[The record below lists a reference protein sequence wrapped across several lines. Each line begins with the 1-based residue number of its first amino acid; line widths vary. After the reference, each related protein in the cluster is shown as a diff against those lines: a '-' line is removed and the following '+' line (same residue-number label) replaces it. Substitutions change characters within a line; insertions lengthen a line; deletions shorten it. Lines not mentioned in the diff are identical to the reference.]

1 MRKCIE
7 CLRPFNTST
16 HLFRHIFML
25 PYSYY
30 RAKSGDCHP
39 CSWCCA
45 DSKEGD
51 KEEQCIEQTNL
62 PVNQVCR
69 YDVNTIKCAPSK
81 DNSTSHDPA
90 TSAVPNQAGAEG
102 DVAYGMGSKKE
113 SNIILVIA
121 ISGFVAL
128 GICILIGLL
137 YICNRKN
144 DRPSHLTWATILCVN
159 RHRKYLYQFT
169 VFIAL

>member
-1 MRKCIE
+1 MRKCIRRL
-7 CLRPFNTST
+7 CPFNTST
-16 HLFRHIFML
+16 HLFRHIFLL

-30 RAKSGDCHP
+30 RAESGDCHP

-51 KEEQCIEQTNL
+51 KEQQCIEQTNL

-69 YDVNTIKCAPSK
+69 YDVNTIKCAPPK
-81 DNSTSHDPA
+81 NTTSHDPA
-90 TSAVPNQAGAEG
+90 TSAVPSHAGAEG

-113 SNIILVIA
+113 GNIILLVA

-128 GICILIGLL
+128 AICILIGLL

-144 DRPSHLTWATILCVN
+144 DRPSHLKWAIIPCVN
-159 RHRKYLYQFT
+159 RHRKYLSQFT
-169 VFIAL
+169 VFIAI

>member
-1 MRKCIE
+1 
-7 CLRPFNTST
+7 
-16 HLFRHIFML
+16 ML

-51 KEEQCIEQTNL
+51 KEQQCIEQINL

-81 DNSTSHDPA
+81 NNSTSHDPA
-90 TSAVPNQAGAEG
+90 TSAVPNHTGAEG